1 MQRGFNVSP
10 TRMSKTPEGEGT
22 VHRGIEALALGR
34 RCRCHGK
41 PLQLGDLDGVVDLI
55 PTVHDQ
61 IAGHRIQGVELT
73 AGVSGLEDR
82 DVVGTGGNCMGEAR
96 DGGIAG
102 TGGVH
107 RRDVRSLGAERAAIA
122 EADGTDSAH
131 GDDDPWDV
139 DETLVLSESGAQG
152 IDVVV
157 R

>member
-1 MQRGFNVSP
+1 MCRQLACQ
-10 TRMSKTPEGEGT
+10 KTPEGEGT
-22 VHRGIEALALGR
+22 VHRGTEALALGR
-34 RCRCHGK
+34 RCRCRGK
-41 PLQLGDLDGVVDLI
+41 PLQLGDLDGIVDLI

-96 DGGIAG
+96 
-102 TGGVH
+102 
-107 RRDVRSLGAERAAIA
+107 
-122 EADGTDSAH
+122 